1 MFDFLN
7 FRSLQ
12 DSAELKSDHTY
23 QTNFK
28 SPFRS
33 SDRLQM
39 SQSWLSLS
47 VCNIKELMSTDVY
60 TFSYNS
66 IHS

>member
-28 SPFRS
+28 SHFRS
-33 SDRLQM
+33 SDRLRM

-47 VCNIKELMSTDVY
+47 VHDQQEQRAK
-60 TFSYNS
+60 
-66 IHS
+66 